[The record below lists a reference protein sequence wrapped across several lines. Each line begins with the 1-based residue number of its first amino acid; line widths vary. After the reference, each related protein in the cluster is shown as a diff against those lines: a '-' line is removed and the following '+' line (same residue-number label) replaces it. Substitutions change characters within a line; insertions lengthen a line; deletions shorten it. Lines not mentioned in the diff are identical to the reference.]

1 MAEELIIPPQGS
13 TKLEKYRTLIP
24 QIQSLLEDEKDM
36 IANMANVSAVLK
48 SAFDFLWV
56 GFYIVKDEQLVLGP
70 FQGPLAC
77 TRIDKGKGVCGRAW
91 IKKESIIVPDVHQF
105 PGHIFCSA
113 DSNSE
118 IVIPGIS
125 KKKVIFVLDVD
136 SVELNTFNNT
146 DKEHLEI
153 MVGKLIK
160 YSDC

>member
-1 MAEELIIPPQGS
+1 MAEELIIPPQGL
-13 TKLEKYRTLIP
+13 TKLEKYRALIP
-24 QIQSLLEDEKDM
+24 QIQSLLEDEIDM
-36 IANMANVSAVLK
+36 IANMSNVSAVLK
-48 SAFDFLWV
+48 SVFDFLWV

-77 TRIDKGKGVCGRAW
+77 TRINKGKGVCGMAW
-91 IKKESIIVPDVHQF
+91 MKRESVIVPDVHQF
-105 PGHIFCSA
+105 PGHIFCST

-136 SVELNTFNNT
+136 SAEMNTFNNT
-146 DKEHLEI
+146 DREHLEI
-153 MVGKLIK
+153 IVSKLIK